1 MKRSLFTSIS
11 LLLVGLFIFATT
23 LSSVDSTCHGAEKIE
38 IGSLMALTGGLAP
51 YGPPIKDGSALAIK
65 HINEAGGVLG
75 KELELVIKDTQSE
88 RGPARDAASK
98 LVNLTGVPA
107 IIGALSSGSTIGV
120 STVTSSK
127 DVVLISPS
135 ATSALVRNVQDNDY
149 TFRTVLGDRFQS
161 FVLARLAGNLGYK
174 NINIIYVNNPY
185 GKGLAT
191 FFKDYFEEKGGKVNA
206 MVPYKV
212 GLPSYGGEASK
223 LVNPTPDAILTIGYP
238 TGGNKLLQKIIELGY
253 EGSYLFTD
261 GMKGEGVQPGPAC
274 PTEGKPSEQYI
285 EGSFGTAPSV
295 PGAAE
300 SFEKDYNAAYG
311 ASAVPFKAQAYDAT
325 VVIALA
331 MQYAGEASGSAIK
344 DNLRTVANAPGVE
357 VGYGEL
363 EKALKL
369 AKEGKDINWQGVSGP
384 IEFDKR
390 GDVQAGTISVW
401 GVQDC
406 EVKSVW
412 FIPTSRI
419 LELMKE

>member
-1 MKRSLFTSIS
+1 MKRSLFGGIG
-11 LLLVGLFIFATT
+11 LLLVSLFIFVTV
-23 LSSVDSTCHGAEKIE
+23 SSSLTPTCHGAEKIE

-51 YGPPIKDGSALAIK
+51 YGPPIKDGAALAIK
-65 HINEAGGVLG
+65 DINEAGGVLG
-75 KELELVIKDTQSE
+75 KELKLVVKDTQSE

-120 STVTSSK
+120 STITSSK

-135 ATSALVRNVQDNDY
+135 ATSALVREVQDNDY

-161 FVLARLAGNLGYK
+161 FVLAELASNLGYSK
-174 NINIIYVNNPY
+174 INTIYVNNPY

-191 FFKDYFEEKGGKVNA
+191 TFKKYFEENGGKVGT

-223 LVNPTPDAILTIGYP
+223 LVKPAPDAIVVIGYP

-253 EGSYLFTD
+253 EGNYLFTD

-274 PTEGKPSEQYI
+274 PAEGKPSEQYI

-300 SFEKDYNAAYG
+300 AFEQAYKEAYG
-311 ASAVPFKAQAYDAT
+311 ASAVPFKAQAYDAA
-325 VVIALA
+325 VVVALA
-331 MQYAGEASGSAIK
+331 MEYAGEATGTAIRN
-344 DNLRTVANAPGVE
+344 NLRKVANAPGVE

-384 IEFDKR
+384 IEFDES
-390 GDVQAGTISVW
+390 GDVKTGTISIW

-406 EVKSVW
+406 KAKTAW

-419 LELMKE
+419 LELIHE